1 MDRTEEDMKNLG
13 FFGIVN
19 QSFKTIFKNTKI
31 FAQITLSLLVPLTL
45 IFIAHS
51 QISHHLFYNIET
63 SRISTFDDS
72 DRYRDVSVTDW
83 IYYWLF
89 KIIYFTLL
97 TIFSLLSTAAIVFTI
112 ASVYAGRD
120 VAFRHVIKIVPRIWK
135 KLFVTFVYIYMALFL
150 YNVVYGVIAV
160 ILRAIFGYTTFSF
173 VLLLVLLVLYLYGFL
188 YLSVVWQLASVVTVL
203 EDLNGFNAMKK
214 GKILLYGKKKVG
226 MPIAFVM
233 YVLLLGIMIVLEVF
247 VEYGDDVANLHVI
260 WRVMIGILCALVL
273 LIWFLLFIVMQTVLY
288 LVCKSF
294 HREAIDKL
302 SLSTFLGAYAGE
314 PLVLPNTSEEIQL
327 GRTRASLVVC
337 CQEYHSFVRLGV
349 IKFDRIGRT
358 GRHFSG
364 VCNVVLQLHSHLPK
378 KPQLIPGTIPNKLLQ
393 SLCCFRLSTALR
405 SIAFT
410 AI

>member
-63 SRISTFDDS
+63 SRLFTYDDS
-72 DRYRDVSVTDW
+72 DRYRNISVTDW

-247 VEYGDDVANLHVI
+247 VEYGDDVANLH
-260 WRVMIGILCALVL
+260 
-273 LIWFLLFIVMQTVLY
+273 
-288 LVCKSF
+288 
-294 HREAIDKL
+294 AIDKL

-327 GRTRASLVVC
+327 GRTRASCSHFVAGFAFLLHYEALLSLPFKHFRGRLACKMVLFRNWVCKLAAICGFREKLAFVGFYTLLRVSQQTNDGSCVVALFG
-337 CQEYHSFVRLGV
+337 ESTSYITKWLATS
-349 IKFDRIGRT
+349 T
-358 GRHFSG
+358 
-364 VCNVVLQLHSHLPK
+364 HLWGK
-378 KPQLIPGTIPNKLLQ
+378 YNH
-393 SLCCFRLSTALR
+393 LCRKIQQKITA
-405 SIAFT
+405 T
-410 AI
+410 